1 MADCRHDNFA
11 NCFAC
16 FSGTLRQLRKGSKGA
31 AYDREQADSSLIDLS
46 LVPHFRIC
54 RHSIPKAIRYLQPYA
69 GRHFTIIGNSRG
81 RGRSELCAV

>member
-54 RHSIPKAIRYLQPYA
+54 RHSIPKAIRYLQPCA
-69 GRHFTIIGNSRG
+69 ERQFTIISNYRG